1 MAPFDPFMVKPRLTV
16 LSKFQWFLSLLLRS
30 DSSARLWVINSVAA
44 MLTIQVQGCTRCS
57 SFKNKKCNYGTCW
70 QTFFCII
77 ESTFRPCVC
86 HALAFFTGLTHV
98 VLPGSHMRQTA
109 APRQLSCCWKLYF
122 TQLLHL
128 LGPKPGLE
136 SQLWTQLS
144 YVHWQRART
153 CNNKNKENGQQRGQ
167 LLINHFAKK
176 DKYNNIGKTI
186 L

>member
-1 MAPFDPFMVKPRLTV
+1 MAPFDPFMANPRLTV
-16 LSKFQWFLSLLLRS
+16 LSKFQWFLSLLLMS

-44 MLTIQVQGCTRCS
+44 ELTNQVQGCTRCS

-77 ESTFRPCVC
+77 ESTFRPCVG

-153 CNNKNKENGQQRGQ
+153 CN
-167 LLINHFAKK
+167 
-176 DKYNNIGKTI
+176 DKYF
-186 L
+186 